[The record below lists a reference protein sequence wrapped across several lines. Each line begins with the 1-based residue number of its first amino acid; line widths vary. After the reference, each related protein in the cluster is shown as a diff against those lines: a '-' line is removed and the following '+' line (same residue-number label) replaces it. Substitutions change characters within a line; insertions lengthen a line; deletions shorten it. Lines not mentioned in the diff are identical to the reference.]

1 MGVTSVKHDSELI
14 KNRTYPRVTD
24 LTDICDDGC
33 ISNFTLASLMQC
45 FTDDA
50 TVLSLLCQNVCFR
63 TKAVCKTCP
72 LFLKVYLDEKEI
84 VRCKTPCFINR
95 LRMK

>member
-72 LFLKVYLDEKEI
+72 LFLKGIFRRERDRE
-84 VRCKTPCFINR
+84 
-95 LRMK
+95 M

>member
-1 MGVTSVKHDSELI
+1 MGGTSVKHDSELI

-72 LFLKVYLDEKEI
+72 LFFKGIFRRERDRE
-84 VRCKTPCFINR
+84 
-95 LRMK
+95 M